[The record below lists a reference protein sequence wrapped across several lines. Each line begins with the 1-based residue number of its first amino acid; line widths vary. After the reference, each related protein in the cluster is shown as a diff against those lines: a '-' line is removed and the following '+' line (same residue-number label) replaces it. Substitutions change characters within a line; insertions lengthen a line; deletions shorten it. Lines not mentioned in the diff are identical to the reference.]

1 MVETDRVGNERLRGE
16 LPMACV
22 TLRGRRFL
30 LGAGAALFLQSGG
43 ALAAEDAEHE
53 HPAEPKLLLGDLGG
67 VRPALEKAG
76 IELSLSYIGETFGS
90 VSGGIKRG
98 VVYDGRLA
106 MSIDVDFEK
115 LAGWSGA
122 TAHVHAFQI
131 HGRGPSANLVG
142 NLMTLSSI
150 EALPATRL
158 NTLWFEQ
165 KLFEERVTI
174 RVGQLAADI
183 EFITS
188 ETAGGLINSTF
199 GWPLLTGA
207 DTTGGGPA
215 YPLSTPGIR
224 LQLKPA
230 EELTLRAGV
239 FAGNPGGSGC
249 TINPQI
255 CNPSGTTF
263 SLSGGT
269 LWLAELE
276 YGANKEKNSAYLPGD
291 YQIGAWREA
300 GTFTDQFTATP
311 IRHGNW
317 GVYGIA
323 DQTVWRRTPGEEQ
336 GVNVF
341 MRVGGAPSDRNLVTW
356 YADGGFGF
364 KGPLV
369 ERPDDVLTVGVAYG
383 RISNQAALADRLAGP
398 PNPVRDHE
406 ALVEASYTISVIPG
420 WTVQPDL
427 QYVIHPGGNVA
438 KPAGAGTIQDALVLG
453 LRTTLNF

>member
-1 MVETDRVGNERLRGE
+1 
-16 LPMACV
+16 MAFV
-22 TLRGRRFL
+22 TLRGWRL
-30 LGAGAALFLQSGG
+30 LLLAGAALILPSAA

-67 VRPALEKAG
+67 VRTALEKAG
-76 IELSLSYIGETFGS
+76 IELGLTYIGEIFGS
-90 VSGGIKRG
+90 ISGGIKRG
-98 VVYDGRLA
+98 VVYDGRLT
-106 MSIDVDFEK
+106 MSLDVNFEK

-122 TAHVHAFQI
+122 TAHVDAFQI

-165 KLFEERVTI
+165 KLFDERVTI
-174 RVGQLAADI
+174 RGGQLAADT

-199 GWPLLTGA
+199 GWPLLTAA

-215 YPLSTPGIR
+215 YPLATPGIR
-224 LQLKPA
+224 LQLKPV

-263 SLSGGT
+263 SLSGGA

-276 YGANKEKNSAYLPGD
+276 YGANKEKNSAYLPGT
-291 YQIGAWREA
+291 YKLGAWRET
-300 GTFTDQFTATP
+300 GTFMDQFTDAP
-311 IRHGNW
+311 VRHGDW
-317 GVYGIA
+317 GVYAIA

-341 MRVGGAPSDRNLVTW
+341 MRLGGAPSDRNLITW
-356 YADGGFGF
+356 YADGGLGF

-369 ERPDDVLTVGVAYG
+369 ERPDDVLTIGVAYG

-398 PNPVRDHE
+398 PTPVRDHE
-406 ALVEASYTISVIPG
+406 TLVEVSYNINIIPG
-420 WTVQPDL
+420 WSLQPDL
-427 QYVIHPGGNVA
+427 QYVIHPGGNAA
-438 KPAGAGTIQDALVLG
+438 KPTGTGTIQDAMVLG